1 MYFSDYGFLR
11 TWTNIK
17 VVLMNYSW
25 FYYQYIFPRNCNCM
39 HFVIH
44 VLGVPTTESITFCP
58 YIKHGLCELETIITL
73 INNCKKFDSVVFSYF
88 FIVFIAWCIMPDICR
103 PEIQDYGII

>member
-17 VVLMNYSW
+17 VVLILIHEL
-25 FYYQYIFPRNCNCM
+25 FLVLLPVYISQKLQLHAF
-39 HFVIH
+39 I
-44 VLGVPTTESITFCP
+44 LGVPTTESITFCP

-73 INNCKKFDSVVFSYF
+73 INNYKKFDSVVFSYF
-88 FIVFIAWCIMPDICR
+88 FIVFIA
-103 PEIQDYGII
+103 

>member
-39 HFVIH
+39 HFVI
-44 VLGVPTTESITFCP
+44 LGVPTTESITFCP